1 MNEIILSEKNGQ
13 VLASSREVA
22 EKFGKKHSEVIYA
35 IEGRVDKNGK
45 VKNNGLLISGI
56 SQLSQM
62 FIISEKNG
70 QVLASS
76 REVAERFGKA
86 HDKVKRSI
94 KSFEKDVAIFGEM
107 FILSYYD
114 DSYGRKQEEYLMTR
128 DGFSLLCMGFTG
140 KKALEWKLKY
150 IDAFNQMEDRLK
162 NGNQLTEEERLK
174 LQLFSKDASEVAYA
188 HNRLIELATAPL
200 IAENKELKPKAEYHD
215 EVLKKDGLITTT
227 VVAKDLGFSSAN
239 KLNKVMNANHIIFK
253 NQSGTWCPYAE
264 YEWLIEDNYA
274 DYESYTNEHS
284 KPCLKWTE
292 KGRKWIVENYNQWVM
307 NLAS

>member
-22 EKFGKKHSEVIYA
+22 EKFGKQNKHVNEA
-35 IEGRVDKNGK
+35 IKKLMVENST
-45 VKNNGLLISGI
+45 VKT
-56 SQLSQM
+56 M
-62 FIISEKNG
+62 FEESTY
-70 QVLASS
+70 VSS
-76 REVAERFGKA
+76 R
-86 HDKVKRSI
+86 
-94 KSFEKDVAIFGEM
+94 
-107 FILSYYD
+107 
-114 DSYGRKQEEYLMTR
+114 GREEIEYLMNR
-128 DGFSLLCMGFTG
+128 DGFSLLAMGFTG

-188 HNRLIELATAPL
+188 HNRLIELATASL
-200 IAENKELKPKAEYHD
+200 IAENEELKPKAEYHD

-292 KGRKWIVENYNQWVM
+292 KGRKWIVKNYNQWVM

>member
-1 MNEIILSEKNGQ
+1 MSEIILKE
-13 VLASSREVA
+13 E
-22 EKFGKKHSEVIYA
+22 
-35 IEGRVDKNGK
+35 
-45 VKNNGLLISGI
+45 
-56 SQLSQM
+56 
-62 FIISEKNG
+62 NG

-292 KGRKWIVENYNQWVM
+292 KGRKWIIENYNQWVM
-307 NLAS
+307 TLASQFYLWFTSLVSKENYKCFAWLYHKNDEKREL

>member
-1 MNEIILSEKNGQ
+1 MSARQIKRITVTWLSLPSIIRIRIGGIKMNEIILSEKNGQ

-22 EKFGKKHSEVIYA
+22 EK
-35 IEGRVDKNGK
+35 
-45 VKNNGLLISGI
+45 
-56 SQLSQM
+56 
-62 FIISEKNG
+62 
-70 QVLASS
+70 
-76 REVAERFGKA
+76 FGKA

-162 NGNQLTEEERLK
+162 NGNQLTEEEKLK
-174 LQLFSKDASEVAYA
+174 LMLFSKDASEVAYA

-200 IAENKELKPKAEYHD
+200 IAENEELKPKAEYHD